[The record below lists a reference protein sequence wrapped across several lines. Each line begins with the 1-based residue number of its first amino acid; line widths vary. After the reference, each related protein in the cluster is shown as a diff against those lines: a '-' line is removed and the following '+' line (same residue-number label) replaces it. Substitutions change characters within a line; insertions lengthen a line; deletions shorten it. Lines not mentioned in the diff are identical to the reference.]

1 MKKNLLLRNK
11 TIFQI
16 LVTNCFSG
24 FVFLPMRN
32 HLIACL
38 VFCLVMVFLLRF
50 LGLKIYFRS
59 PSGLDQLFS
68 YFRAHCENKKKIK
81 KIDPLH
87 ASTQSLH
94 CSAWPKL
101 EAIRSQIKDWSHE
114 INLFYD
120 KKYKYKADENRKV
133 LAPIT
138 GTNITIGK
146 TWFTF
151 PWHRDHSKYHP
162 KVGEYS
168 TGGVDKFV

>member
-68 YFRAHCENKKKIK
+68 YFRAHCENKKKKKKSIPYMHLLKAFIVQHGLNLKLFVLKSKTEVMKLICSMIK
-81 KIDPLH
+81 NIN
-87 ASTQSLH
+87 
-94 CSAWPKL
+94 
-101 EAIRSQIKDWSHE
+101 IRLTKTV
-114 INLFYD
+114 
-120 KKYKYKADENRKV
+120 KY
-133 LAPIT
+133 
-138 GTNITIGK
+138 
-146 TWFTF
+146 
-151 PWHRDHSKYHP
+151 
-162 KVGEYS
+162 
-168 TGGVDKFV
+168 